1 MLKQDG
7 PRIAIAKFKSERA
20 CSAAEGIDAEQV
32 CDVLMLADHYARPQ
46 LRTMALNFAV
56 ENCTIVVV
64 RFEIAPKFEFRDC
77 KCCWN
82 FPFVVLRFESAPNC
96 VVRTVN
102 IAGTLPL

>member
-56 ENCTIVVV
+56 ENC
-64 RFEIAPKFEFRDC
+64 IAVQETEGWTR
-77 KCCWN
+77 
-82 FPFVVLRFESAPNC
+82 
-96 VVRTVN
+96 
-102 IAGTLPL
+102 LPLELMAEVREAWAAAATDGGAAADRGA